1 MRFLFFLCCLT
12 QQLIPGFGQTARP
25 DTAFRHD
32 AIQFALQRA
41 ERADST
47 TDGLFNGVQYIS
59 HDRRLRGHAYF
70 GTDSAVRGRV
80 EAGGK
85 SYTLPIHYDLV
96 DDALVAD
103 HRAGYWMVPRGET
116 IQSFHLLNH
125 TFIRLTDTT
134 QSRLPAGYYDLLYDG
149 PSRLLARHTKKI
161 LIGSVPNNFG
171 EYLLT
176 TTYYVYR
183 QGEYVKVGSRK
194 ALVKLLADRRKELTA
209 YAREQ
214 KARFKED
221 PELALQALAQRY
233 DELNKPQ

>member
-25 DTAFRHD
+25 DTAFRHES
-32 AIQFALQRA
+32 IQLALQRA
-41 ERADST
+41 ALADSS
-47 TDGLFNGVQYIS
+47 TDGLFNGSQYLG

-70 GTDSAVRGRV
+70 VTDSAMPGRV
-80 EAGGK
+80 EAGGNA
-85 SYTLPIHYDLV
+85 YALPIRYDLV
-96 DDALVAD
+96 NDALVAD

-116 IQSFHLLNH
+116 VQSFSLLNH
-125 TFIRLTDTT
+125 TFIRLIDTT
-134 QSRLPAGYYDLLYDG
+134 QSRLPEGYYDLLYDG
-149 PSRLLARHTKKI
+149 PSRLLARHTKRI
-161 LIGSVPNNFG
+161 QISSVPSSFG
-171 EYLLT
+171 EYLSNT
-176 TTYYVYR
+176 AYYIRR
-183 QGEYVKVGSRK
+183 QGQYVKVGSRK